1 MIPAEL
7 SIQSIE
13 KVYKK
18 IKPFINVTP
27 LIKANQ
33 IIDEDLNTN
42 VYLKYECFQKSGSF
56 KARGAI
62 NNILSTDKKDLE
74 NGITAVSAG
83 NHAIAASYAANIFNL
98 KNKIF
103 LYESANPY
111 RVIQCKNYNANI
123 SFTNKNKAFDE
134 VKSAEKEGYKFFHP
148 FDGVNTL
155 QGSATLG
162 LEIINQMK
170 NINTKID
177 NVLISVG
184 GGGLISGVG
193 SALKQFFPEIKI
205 FGVEPD
211 NAKGMTESLKIGKP
225 LDRVEIKSIADSL
238 CAPLHMPYSF
248 DVAKK
253 VIDQMVNVSDQEMIN
268 YMLYTFKNLKL
279 LLEPACVAGF
289 AALKKLNSSK
299 FIGQNTLLIL
309 CGSNIDYQSWNKLV
323 KKLII

>member
-1 MIPAEL
+1 MINEEL
-7 SIQSIE
+7 SIAKIE
-13 KVYKK
+13 KVYNK
-18 IKPFINVTP
+18 IKPFINITP

-33 IIDEDLNTN
+33 FIDNNFNTN
-42 VYLKYECFQKSGSF
+42 IYLKFECFQKSGSF

-62 NNILSTDKKDLE
+62 NNILSSDKKDLE

-111 RVIQCKNYNANI
+111 RIQVCKNYRANI
-123 SFTNKNKAFDE
+123 SFTNAEKAFDE
-134 VKSAEKEGYKFFHP
+134 VKKAEKNGYKFVHP
-148 FDGVNTL
+148 FDGAHTI

-162 LEIINQMK
+162 LEIVKQIK

-193 SALKQFFPEIKI
+193 AVLKQYFPNINI
-205 FGVEPD
+205 IGIEPLEAMGITD
-211 NAKGMTESLKIGKP
+211 SLKTGKP
-225 LDRVEIKSIADSL
+225 LKKVHINSIADSL

-248 DVAKK
+248 SIAKQ
-253 VIDQMVNVSDQEMIN
+253 VIDKMLNISDKDMSN
-268 YMLYTFKNLKL
+268 SMRFAFNHLKL
-279 LLEPACVAGF
+279 FLEPACVAGF
-289 AALKKLNSSK
+289 AALKKLKHSNIK
-299 FIGQNTLLIL
+299 DQNTLILL
-309 CGSNIDYQSWNKLV
+309 CGSNIDFQSWNSIV
-323 KKLII
+323 ND

>member
-1 MIPAEL
+1 LIPQEL
-7 SIQSIE
+7 SIDKIE
-13 KVYKK
+13 KVYNQ
-18 IKPFINVTP
+18 IKPFINITP

-33 IIDEDLNTN
+33 FIDNNFNTN
-42 VYLKYECFQKSGSF
+42 IYLKFECFQKSGSF

-62 NNILSTDKKDLE
+62 NNILSSNKKDLE

-111 RVIQCKNYNANI
+111 RIQVCKNYRANI
-123 SFTNKNKAFDE
+123 SFTNAEKAFDE
-134 VKSAEKEGYKFFHP
+134 VKKAEKNGYKFVHP
-148 FDGVNTL
+148 FDGAHTI

-162 LEIINQMK
+162 LEIVKQIK

-193 SALKQFFPEIKI
+193 AVLKQYFPNINI
-205 FGVEPD
+205 IGIEPLEAMGITD
-211 NAKGMTESLKIGKP
+211 SLKADKP
-225 LDRVEIKSIADSL
+225 LEKVHINSIADSL

-248 DVAKK
+248 AIAKH
-253 VIDQMVNVSDQEMIN
+253 VIDKMLNISDKDMSN
-268 YMLYTFKNLKL
+268 SMRFAFNHLKL
-279 LLEPACVAGF
+279 FLEPACVAGF
-289 AALKKLNSSK
+289 AALKKLKHSNIK
-299 FIGQNTLLIL
+299 DQNTLILL
-309 CGSNIDYQSWNKLV
+309 CGSNIDFQSWNSIV
-323 KKLII
+323 ND

>member
-1 MIPAEL
+1 LIPEEL
-7 SIQSIE
+7 SIQSVE

-33 IIDEDLNTN
+33 IIDESLNTQL
-42 VYLKYECFQKSGSF
+42 YLKYECFQKSGSF

-62 NNILSTDKKDLE
+62 NNILSIDKKDLK

-123 SFTNKNKAFDE
+123 LFTNKNKAFDE
-134 VKSAEKEGYKFFHP
+134 VKSAEKEGYKFVHP
-148 FDGVNTL
+148 FDGVHTL

-162 LEIINQMK
+162 LEIANQIK
-170 NINTKID
+170 KLDTKID

-193 SALKQFFPEIKI
+193 SSLKQFFPNIKI
-205 FGVEPD
+205 LGVEPND
-211 NAKGMTESLKIGKP
+211 ARGITESRKLNSP
-225 LDRVEIKSIADSL
+225 LSKVKVNSIADSL

-248 DVAKK
+248 NIAKN
-253 VIDQMVNVSDQEMIN
+253 VIDRMINVSDQEMIDS
-268 YMLYTFKNLKL
+268 MLYAFMNLKL
-279 LLEPACVAGF
+279 FLEPACVASF
-289 AALKKLNSSK
+289 AALKKLNSIEFK
-299 FIGQNTLLIL
+299 GQNTLILL
-309 CGSNIDYQSWNKLV
+309 CGSNIDYQSWNKLI
-323 KKLII
+323 KN